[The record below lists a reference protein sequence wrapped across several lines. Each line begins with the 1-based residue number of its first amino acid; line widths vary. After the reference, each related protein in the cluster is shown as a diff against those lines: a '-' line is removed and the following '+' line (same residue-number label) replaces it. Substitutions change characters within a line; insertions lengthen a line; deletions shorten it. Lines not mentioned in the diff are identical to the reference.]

1 MLHVK
6 EISYSVPDKQI
17 LHDISFSIDQ
27 GKFIGIIGPNGSG
40 KSTMLKI
47 IYRYLK
53 QTSGV
58 VTLYE
63 KDLVQMTQ
71 KKLAQE
77 MAVVSQETPVLFDF
91 TVKDLVMMGR
101 TPYKQWLEKDKK
113 EDYAIVEESMQLANV
128 LYLKDRTFGQLS
140 GGEKKRVMLARA
152 LAQQAKILILDEPT
166 NHLDI
171 EHQFQ
176 LMDLVKELPI
186 TIVAALHDLNLAAS
200 YCDELLIMQ
209 DGALFMKGTPE
220 QVLTEETIQHVFQIQ
235 AGVSKNPFTQK
246 MHLFFYTEH
255 FGSSGAYEK

>member
-1 MLHVK
+1 MIQAK
-6 EISYSVPDKQI
+6 NICFSVPEKQI
-17 LHDISFSIDQ
+17 LHDISFSLEQ
-27 GKFIGIIGPNGSG
+27 GKLIGIIGPNGSG

-53 QTSGV
+53 QTSGS

-63 KDLVQMTQ
+63 KEMDHMTQ
-71 KKLAQE
+71 KKIAQE

-101 TPYKQWLEKDKK
+101 TPYKQWLAKDSK
-113 EDYAIVEESMQLANV
+113 EDFAIVEESMQLANV
-128 LYLKDRTFGQLS
+128 LYLKDRTLGQLS

-171 EHQFQ
+171 EHQLQ

-186 TIVAALHDLNLAAS
+186 TIIAALHDLNLAAS
-200 YCDELLIMQ
+200 YCDELLLMRE
-209 DGALFMKGTPE
+209 GTLHMKGTPE
-220 QVLTEETIQHVFQIQ
+220 QVLTKETIKQVFQVQ
-235 AGVSKNPFTQK
+235 ASVSKNPFTEK
-246 MHLFFYTEH
+246 LHLFFTQK
-255 FGSSGAYEK
+255 S